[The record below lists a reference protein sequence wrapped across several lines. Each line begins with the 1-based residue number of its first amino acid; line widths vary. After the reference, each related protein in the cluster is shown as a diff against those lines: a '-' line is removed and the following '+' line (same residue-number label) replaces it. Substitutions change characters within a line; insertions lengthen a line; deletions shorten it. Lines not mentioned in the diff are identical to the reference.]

1 MVQKILHFSQLP
13 DGQLFRFNKALYRKM
28 GVTMAVLIL
37 RAKRQKPTEDHIVHF
52 DIEQVVEALFD
63 Q

>member
-1 MVQKILHFSQLP
+1 MVQQIIHFSQLP
-13 DGQLFRFNKALYRKM
+13 DGQLFRFQNALYRKM

-37 RAKRQKPTEDHIVHF
+37 RAKRQKPTDEHIVHF
-52 DIEQVVEALFD
+52 DIEQVVEALLD